1 MAKNFKWGIIGP
13 GRIAQKF
20 AAALEAVPNAS
31 LHAVASR
38 DPEKAKQFAG
48 QYHAPVYYGDYA
60 SLAGNTD
67 IDAVYIATPHTYHH
81 AHVLLCLQQKKA
93 VLCEKPMSVNHA
105 STVEMV
111 ATARTHNS
119 FLMEAMWSRF
129 LPIIDKT
136 QELIKQGEIGELKYL
151 RADFGF
157 AAPFNP
163 DGRLFDV
170 KLGGGSLLDVGVYPL
185 FLALLI
191 MGKPDEIKSFAQLS
205 VTGAD
210 ETTNALLYYKNGMM
224 ANILSSIVAQTPLTA
239 EISGS
244 EGTII
249 LDRPWYKG
257 TVLHVRKKDVITQ
270 TISLP
275 YGDNGFEYQ
284 IQEVQQCLE
293 QNLKESLLLPLHF
306 SLLMSSV
313 AEQINK
319 ISNIA
324 YNAQITR

>member
-1 MAKNFKWGIIGP
+1 MDKIYKWGIIGP
-13 GRIAQKF
+13 GKIAQKF
-20 AAALEAVPNAS
+20 AAALALVPNAT

-38 DPEKAKQFAG
+38 DIEKARQFAG
-48 QYHAPVYYGDYA
+48 TYKAPVFYGNYEA
-60 SLAGNTD
+60 LADNDET
-67 IDAVYIATPHTYHH
+67 DAVYIATPHSFHH
-81 AHVLLCLQQKKA
+81 AHVLLCLQKKKA
-93 VLCEKPMSVNHA
+93 VLCEKPMSVNYT

-111 ATARTHNS
+111 AAARQNKT

-136 QELIKQGEIGELKYL
+136 LQLIKEGSIGELKYL

-157 AAPFNP
+157 AAPF
-163 DGRLFDV
+163 DAGSRLYDL

-191 MGKPDEIKSFAQLS
+191 MGKPDEIKSFAQLAK
-205 VTGAD
+205 TGAD

-224 ANILSSIVAQTPLTA
+224 ASILSSIVAQTPITA
-239 EISGS
+239 EITGT

-257 TVLHVRKKDVITQ
+257 TVLHVRKKDTITQ
-270 TISLP
+270 TFSLP
-275 YGDNGFEYQ
+275 YGDNGFEFQ
-284 IQEVQQCLE
+284 VQEVQNCL
-293 QNLKESLLLPLHF
+293 QKKMTESPLLPLDF

-313 AEQINK
+313 ADEIGK
-319 ISNIA
+319 TSNIL
-324 YNAQITR
+324 YKPQ